1 MHSFATK
8 YRLGYLLGAFFVN
21 SSGHPGNVVIAP
33 NLYLRLPT
41 VREKFKKPEQEFLQ
55 PQPQLV
61 DVGETAP

>member
-1 MHSFATK
+1 VLQKMFWATFWP
-8 YRLGYLLGAFFVN
+8 LFSAN